1 MPFLPRAI
9 GRWEILPN
17 LRGKKTLQ
25 PGADG
30 FIIEKKWEELSHAI
44 PDKPADFIKCTLR
57 HIVLPQGMIIFYPT

>member
-30 FIIEKKWEELSHAI
+30 FIIEKKWEEARRWPDSAI
-44 PDKPADFIKCTLR
+44 R
-57 HIVLPQGMIIFYPT
+57 